1 MVMRYKNTFRLLAMV
16 TAVLAVASV
25 ALAEEPIQTTS
36 ASALGNKDVGKQE
49 TAIGDLF
56 ADAARSAMGTQIA
69 FVAASELKPKEPAF
83 DAGKVL
89 SSDLEALISYPDDA
103 LAVVELP
110 GKLVRQALERSVS
123 IYPQPNLGF
132 LQVSGLKFSFDS
144 TKPSGSRVTS
154 VTVDGSPLADETT
167 YRVAVSN
174 SLANGALG
182 YWKVWDPEKVRITR
196 DSKSSLGKAIQS
208 YLKANSKIDY
218 GRLNRIEA
226 K

>member
-1 MVMRYKNTFRLLAMV
+1 MVMQYQTVYRWLAV
-16 TAVLAVASV
+16 TAALLMAASV

-49 TAIGDLF
+49 TALGDLF
-56 ADAARSAMGTQIA
+56 ADAARSAMSTQIA
-69 FVAASELKPKEPAF
+69 FVAASELKPKDPPF

-103 LAVVELP
+103 LAVVELQ

-132 LQVSGLKFSFDS
+132 LQVSGIGFSFDS

-182 YWKVWDPEKVRITR
+182 YWKVWDPDNVRITR